1 MKFMFL
7 HYTNLDWKIW
17 QCNDYLITI
26 RHKYPLFDCHM
37 LFSLLFLLEC
47 LRSPDLR
54 LSSIH
59 YPKFIKF
66 ILMLLTSRN
75 QSIMALLKHTIRQSE
90 LDIRLLSCHHFQ
102 LVTYLGRSMNQVQ
115 RRFHYPS
122 VDQVFSQTSPIY
134 LQYHKSFSMNFL
146 HIVTKRKHLYQ
157 HHRKLKRILVDL
169 SYSELLPFV
178 NVSLLLAMVLN
189 NNCHIWENRLPIM
202 RMFGHQ
208 CLKNRN
214 FQGVFHMSKILSR
227 YKVQTWVPFHEYI
240 FLMKPYLIWI

>member
-26 RHKYPLFDCHM
+26 RHKYLLFDCHM

-75 QSIMALLKHTIRQSE
+75 RSIMALLRHTIRQSE
-90 LDIRLLSCHHFQ
+90 LDIHLLSCHHFQ
-102 LVTYLGRSMNQVQ
+102 LEAYLGRSMNQVQ
-115 RRFHYPS
+115 RKSHYPS
-122 VDQVFSQTSPIY
+122 VDQVFSQMSPIY
-134 LQYHKSFSMNFL
+134 PQYHRLFSMNFL
-146 HIVTKRKHLYQ
+146 HIVTKRKHLYR

-169 SYSELLPFV
+169 FCSKLLPFV
-178 NVSLLLAMVLN
+178 NVSLLLVMVLHSS
-189 NNCHIWENRLPIM
+189 CHIWENRLPIM
-202 RMFGHQ
+202 RMFEHQ

-227 YKVQTWVPFHEYI
+227 YRVQTWVPFHEYI
-240 FLMKPYLIWI
+240 FLMRPYLI